1 MGQLEENLPKLA
13 KQALKD
19 EDKVTRG
26 LVNVLLNQVYSGQ
39 HRSNLKT
46 IVQSALDSE
55 IEKYISA
62 GIIDIDDLE
71 EK

>member
-26 LVNVLLNQVYSGQ
+26 LVNILLNQVYSGQ

-71 EK
+71 EN

>member
-19 EDKVTRG
+19 EDNVTRG

-55 IEKYISA
+55 IDKYISA

-71 EK
+71 EN

>member
-1 MGQLEENLPKLA
+1 MGQLEEKLA
-13 KQALKD
+13 KLGKEALRD
-19 EDKVTRG
+19 EDRVRRG

-71 EK
+71 EN

>member
-19 EDKVTRG
+19 EDKITRG

-39 HRSNLKT
+39 HRSNLRT
-46 IVQSALDSE
+46 IVQSALDTE
-55 IEKYISA
+55 IDKYITA
-62 GIIDIDDLE
+62 GIIDVDDLE
-71 EK
+71 DK

>member
-1 MGQLEENLPKLA
+1 MGQLEESLPKLA

-19 EDKVTRG
+19 EDKITRG
-26 LVNVLLNQVYSGQ
+26 LVNVLLNQLYSGQ

-46 IVQSALDSE
+46 IIQSALDNE
-55 IEKYISA
+55 IEKYIDA
-62 GIIDIDDLE
+62 GLIEIDSLE

>member
-13 KQALKD
+13 KQVLKD
-19 EDKVTRG
+19 EDKVTRE

-55 IEKYISA
+55 MEKYISA

-71 EK
+71 EN

>member
-19 EDKVTRG
+19 EDKITRG

-71 EK
+71 EN

>member
-13 KQALKD
+13 KQVLKD
-19 EDKVTRG
+19 EDKVTRE

-55 IEKYISA
+55 IEKYISV

-71 EK
+71 EN

>member
-13 KQALKD
+13 KLALKD
-19 EDKVTRG
+19 EDKITRG

-71 EK
+71 EN

>member
-55 IEKYISA
+55 IDKYISA
-62 GIIDIDDLE
+62 GIIDIDNLE
-71 EK
+71 EN

>member
-13 KQALKD
+13 KQVLKD
-19 EDKVTRG
+19 EDKVTRE
-26 LVNVLLNQVYSGQ
+26 LVNVLLNQVYSDQ

-55 IEKYISA
+55 IEKYISV

-71 EK
+71 EN

>member
-19 EDKVTRG
+19 EDKITRG

-39 HRSNLKT
+39 HRSNLRT
-46 IVQSALDSE
+46 IVQSALDTE
-55 IEKYISA
+55 IDKYITA
-62 GIIDIDDLE
+62 GIIDVNDLE
-71 EK
+71 DK

>member
-1 MGQLEENLPKLA
+1 MGQLEENLPKVA

-46 IVQSALDSE
+46 IVQSVLDSE

-71 EK
+71 EN

>member
-13 KQALKD
+13 KQVLKD
-19 EDKVTRG
+19 EDKVTRE

-71 EK
+71 EN

>member
-71 EK
+71 EN

>member
-19 EDKVTRG
+19 EDNVTRG

-55 IEKYISA
+55 IENYISA

>member
-13 KQALKD
+13 KQALKN

-71 EK
+71 EN